1 MKESETRIRTKPFWI
16 CMMVIAV
23 GLYLIGCALLVDRI
37 TRLAGIL
44 LLIGIVL
51 LHAVELKTAMRIGRG
66 QGIPAIKIIIMDMLF
81 GFTWWFPLKNGF
93 MN

>member
-1 MKESETRIRTKPFWI
+1 
-16 CMMVIAV
+16 MMVIAV